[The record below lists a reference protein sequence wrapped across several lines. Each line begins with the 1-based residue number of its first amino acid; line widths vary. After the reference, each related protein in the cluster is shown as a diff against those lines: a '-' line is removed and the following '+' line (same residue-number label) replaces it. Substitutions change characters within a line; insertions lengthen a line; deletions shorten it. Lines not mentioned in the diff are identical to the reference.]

1 MRFLPASDKALLVE
15 LDDLAQTMALYRH
28 VAAQRLPGVQELV
41 PAARTLLVHFEPHVI
56 SPSSLIDILRALG
69 AQAAQALQSAE
80 AVQGR
85 LVDIPVRY
93 TGEDLPDVA
102 ELLGISVAQVIERH
116 TAQPYDAAFAGF
128 APGFV
133 YLSGGAN
140 FQIPRRQSP
149 RTKVPAGS
157 VALGGNFSAVYPS
170 ASPGGWQLIGVTD
183 VPMWD
188 LQRP

>member
-69 AQAAQALQSAE
+69 AQAAQEQQSAE

-102 ELLGISVAQVIERH
+102 
-116 TAQPYDAAFAGF
+116 
-128 APGFV
+128 
-133 YLSGGAN
+133 
-140 FQIPRRQSP
+140 
-149 RTKVPAGS
+149 
-157 VALGGNFSAVYPS
+157 
-170 ASPGGWQLIGVTD
+170 
-183 VPMWD
+183 
-188 LQRP
+188 